1 MTARFERIQGTI
13 LSKRELSPEDIELRS
28 QSIWLGAKRRL
39 RDRRRHAEAA
49 KARKRDIARR
59 REDRRER

>member
-1 MTARFERIQGTI
+1 MTARSERIRAKDVA
-13 LSKRELSPEDIELRS
+13 KREMSREDIDLY
-28 QSIWLGAKRRL
+28 WLWLVAKRRL
-39 RDRRRHAEAA
+39 RDRRSHAEGA